1 MQTVDQVM
9 LGIYGHPV
17 NDGSWKE
24 ALKQLKDMLKSVNN
38 ALTSGNGWL
47 VGKEMTLADVVVA
60 VALKDAF

>member
-1 MQTVDQVM
+1 
-9 LGIYGHPV
+9 
-17 NDGSWKE
+17 
-24 ALKQLKDMLKSVNN
+24 MLKSVNN